1 MRGRR
6 EYKMIP
12 TLYEIVK
19 EEKGIL
25 VPYYGFRNWD
35 EFGEKMENPILQ
47 FMGFEK
53 RRGENMEKVL
63 IGFVKNKS
71 LDYLEDYLK
80 RAIDF
85 MNTNLLTELN
95 WKKPQIKENIEKSSL
110 ECSFPSEAIRLIN
123 YIRRIPM
130 NKYVL
135 LNIDK
140 INADLMEIYYKVERE
155 NKKCQTNQ

>member
-1 MRGRR
+1 
-6 EYKMIP
+6 
-12 TLYEIVK
+12 
-19 EEKGIL
+19 
-25 VPYYGFRNWD
+25 
-35 EFGEKMENPILQ
+35 
-47 FMGFEK
+47 
-53 RRGENMEKVL
+53 MEKVL